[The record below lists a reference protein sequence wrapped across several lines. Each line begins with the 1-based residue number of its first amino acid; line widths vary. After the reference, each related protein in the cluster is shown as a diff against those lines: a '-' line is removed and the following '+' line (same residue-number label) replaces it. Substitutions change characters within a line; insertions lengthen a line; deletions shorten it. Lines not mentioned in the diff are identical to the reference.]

1 MRWRPSNLLD
11 FRPLYF
17 TLPKTENRE
26 GLLATRFWL
35 LLAAFGLFAA
45 GAGAAPATGAYETVL
60 GPTPINNASKA
71 SLTGDGAVVATLSGD
86 SLKISGTFEGL
97 SGPATDAHVMMGE
110 GIGVPGNPILDL
122 TADQAP
128 SGSINGTFN
137 LTHAQAEALR
147 SGRLYIQV
155 NSQKG
160 PAPGGNLWGWLLPEH
175 AKAGQDEPQA
185 GSWFL
190 PQGEGLRAS
199 RGRRSS

>member
-1 MRWRPSNLLD
+1 M
-11 FRPLYF
+11 
-17 TLPKTENRE
+17 
-26 GLLATRFWL
+26 ATRFWL
-35 LLAAFGLFAA
+35 LLAAFGFFAA
-45 GAGAAPATGAYETVL
+45 SAYAASATGSYETVL
-60 GPTPINNASKA
+60 GPTPINNASKV

-110 GIGVPGNPILDL
+110 GIGIPGNPILDL
-122 TADQAP
+122 TADLAP
-128 SGSINGTFN
+128 SGNINGTFN

-147 SGRLYIQV
+147 GGRLYIQV

-175 AKAGQDEPQA
+175 AKAGQDEPQT
-185 GSWFL
+185 GNWFL